1 MITATMKDMNTA
13 VDTFTR
19 FVDVVQA
26 TLDDPDVAGSDVA
39 DRAHMS
45 RFHFDRVISAVAG
58 EAPARFRRRVL
69 MERAAYRLITTKTT
83 VLDVA
88 VEAGYSSHEAFTRA
102 FARAYNT
109 TPSSWRRK
117 PTRFQIDAPS
127 GVHFHP
133 PGGLRLPART
143 KVTAMDLVQRLVDH
157 HVWLVGQMLDRASQL
172 DSETLDHP
180 ITLSVESIDD
190 HPTLRSLLSR
200 LVGQLDMWNAALAGR
215 AYDFSVEEDERI
227 EQMRT
232 RLAEAGPT
240 FIGQVREVCEQGRL
254 DETFVDAVC
263 EPAEVF
269 TYGGMIAHVLTF
281 AAHRRTLVVG
291 ALQDAGITDLGAGDP
306 MRWVAE
312 EV

>member
-1 MITATMKDMNTA
+1 MRSMNTA

-26 TLDDPDVAGSDVA
+26 TLDDPDVAGADVA
-39 DRAHMS
+39 DQAHLS

-58 EAPARFRRRVL
+58 EAPGQFRRRVL
-69 MERAAYRLITTKTT
+69 MERAAYRLITTKVT

-102 FARAYNT
+102 FARAYASP
-109 TPSSWRRK
+109 PSWWRRK
-117 PTRFQIDAPS
+117 PTQFQIDAPS

-143 KVTAMDLVQRLVDH
+143 KVTSMDLIQRLVDH

-172 DSETLDHP
+172 GDETLDRP
-180 ITLSVESIDD
+180 ITSSVESLDD
-190 HPTLRSLLSR
+190 DPTLRSVLSR
-200 LVGQLDMWNAALAGR
+200 LVGQLAMWNAAIAGR
-215 AYDFSVEEDERI
+215 AYDFSVEEGERI
-227 EQMRT
+227 EDMRT

-240 FIGQVREVCEQGRL
+240 FLAQVREVCEQGRL

-263 EPAEVF
+263 EPPEVF
-269 TYGGMIAHVLTF
+269 TYGGMIAHVVTF

-291 ALQDAGITDLGAGDP
+291 ALHDAGITDLGVGDP

-312 EV
+312 PAAG

>member
-1 MITATMKDMNTA
+1 MRDMNTA

-26 TLDDPDVAGSDVA
+26 TLDDPEVAGSDVA

-58 EAPARFRRRVL
+58 EAPGKFRRRVL
-69 MERAAYRLITTKTT
+69 LERAAYRLITSKTT

-102 FARAYNT
+102 FTRVYDT
-109 TPSSWRRK
+109 TPSSWRRR
-117 PTRFQIDAPS
+117 PTQFQIDAPS

-157 HVWLVGQMLDRASQL
+157 HVWLVGQMIDRASRL
-172 DSETLDHP
+172 DDQTLDRP
-180 ITLSVESIDD
+180 ITLSVEGVDD
-190 HPTLRSLLSR
+190 WPTLRSLLSR
-200 LVGQLDMWNAALAGR
+200 LVGQLDMWNAAMAAR
-215 AYDFSVEEDERI
+215 AYDFSVEEGERI
-227 EQMRT
+227 EDMRD
-232 RLAEAGPT
+232 RFAQAGPT
-240 FIGQVREVCEQGRL
+240 FQRHVGEVCNEGRL
-254 DETFVDAVC
+254 DETFVDAIC
-263 EPAEVF
+263 EPPEVF

-281 AAHRRTLVVG
+281 AAHRRTLVAG
-291 ALQDAGITDLGAGDP
+291 ALHDAGITDLGAGDP

-312 EV
+312 GA

>member
-1 MITATMKDMNTA
+1 MRDMNTA

-26 TLDDPDVAGSDVA
+26 TLDDREVAGSDVA

-58 EAPARFRRRVL
+58 EAPGKFRRRVL
-69 MERAAYRLITTKTT
+69 LERAAYRLITSKTT

-102 FARAYNT
+102 FTRAYDT
-109 TPSSWRRK
+109 TPSSWRRR
-117 PTRFQIDAPS
+117 PTQFQIDAPS

-143 KVTAMDLVQRLVDH
+143 KVTAMDLVERLVDH
-157 HVWLVGQMLDRASQL
+157 HVWLVGQMIDRASRL
-172 DSETLDHP
+172 DERTLDGP
-180 ITLSVESIDD
+180 ITLSVEGVDD

-200 LVGQLDMWNAALAGR
+200 LVGQLDMWNAAMAAR
-215 AYDFSVEEDERI
+215 AYDFSIEEGERI
-227 EQMRT
+227 GDMRD
-232 RLAEAGPT
+232 RLARAGPT
-240 FIGQVREVCEQGRL
+240 FLGHVREVCEHGRL
-254 DETFVDAVC
+254 DETFVDAIC
-263 EPAEVF
+263 EPPEVF

-281 AAHRRTLVVG
+281 AAHRRTLVAG
-291 ALQDAGITDLGAGDP
+291 ALHDAGITDLGAGDP

-312 EV
+312 VAG

>member
-1 MITATMKDMNTA
+1 MRDMNTA
-13 VDTFTR
+13 VDMFTR

-26 TLDDPDVAGSDVA
+26 TLDDREVAGSDVA

-58 EAPARFRRRVL
+58 EAPGKFRRRVL
-69 MERAAYRLITTKTT
+69 LERAAYRLITSKTT

-102 FARAYNT
+102 FTRAYDT
-109 TPSSWRRK
+109 TPSSWRRR
-117 PTRFQIDAPS
+117 PTQFQIDAPS

-143 KVTAMDLVQRLVDH
+143 KVTAMDLVERLVDH
-157 HVWLVGQMLDRASQL
+157 HVWLVGQMIDRASRL
-172 DSETLDHP
+172 DERTLDGP
-180 ITLSVESIDD
+180 ITLSVEGVDD

-200 LVGQLDMWNAALAGR
+200 LVGQLDMWNAAMAAR
-215 AYDFSVEEDERI
+215 AYDFSIEEGERI
-227 EQMRT
+227 GDMRD
-232 RLAEAGPT
+232 RLARAGPT
-240 FIGQVREVCEQGRL
+240 FLGHVREVCEQGRL
-254 DETFVDAVC
+254 DETFVDAIC
-263 EPAEVF
+263 EPPEVF

-281 AAHRRTLVVG
+281 AAHRRTLVAG
-291 ALQDAGITDLGAGDP
+291 ALHDAGITDLGAGDP

-312 EV
+312 VV